1 MTCAESLADGVRERE
16 DKIAT
21 AAWKKAYLKTLSGTN
36 GPPGKLRAVL
46 LALWELS
53 DPMGRTWHS
62 LRSISLQAN
71 TPKRT
76 VQRHLDELEDEGW
89 IEKTP
94 KTWAQLTLEQATL
107 DFPLPYRDDEA
118 NAPVLI
124 LLTYK
129 GKAAMEEMKLRIATP
144 SQSGQNPRPN
154 GRARPLAKVA
164 NDPDISVLDLQNKE
178 VGDPRCRQAPP
189 ISSIGHLDP
198 AESQGWQALL
208 NAYDRHYIKTYIGRP
223 TAPIPVELAKP
234 LGGHI
239 ADVAVVLRARLH
251 AKNVTISLE
260 DAIGKIAD
268 KAMSAWLASPGS
280 DGTFLRKVGHQL
292 KALQID
298 LPRCAKQ
305 AVREIL
311 AEMSP
316 PPPPRTTNVVAF
328 TPRSVVVQSVP
339 EPQPAA
345 GPAPESSIQG
355 VFPQILT
362 IGEVNLVK
370 QADRTD
376 APEPNVPESSVQ
388 VPTNGKADQ
397 VKRADRTDAPEPS
410 IPEASPQVP
419 TNGKADLVKRADRT
433 DAPIKQAI
441 EALPHVPTTSELD
454 PVKRSNCRDAP
465 GQRVSEARKL
475 VDRLGKPAW
484 CDEKMALEM
493 LHARSL
499 DVVLETVSRLRID
512 EKSMTR
518 PKIYAM
524 IFIALYGPEARNDN
538 RC

>member
-21 AAWKKAYLKTLSGTN
+21 AAWKKTYLKTLSGTN

-62 LRSISLQAN
+62 LRSISLQAK

-89 IEKTP
+89 IQKTP

-107 DFPLPYRDDEA
+107 NFPLPYRDDEA

-223 TAPIPVELAKP
+223 TAPIPDELAKP

-316 PPPPRTTNVVAF
+316 PPLPRTTNVVTF
-328 TPRSVVVQSVP
+328 TQRNVVVQPVP
-339 EPQPAA
+339 EPQLVA
-345 GPAPESSIQG
+345 GPAPEPSVQG
-355 VFPQILT
+355 VSPQASA
-362 IGEVNLVK
+362 IGEVNQVK
-370 QADRTD
+370 QVDCTD
-376 APEPNVPESSVQ
+376 
-388 VPTNGKADQ
+388 T
-397 VKRADRTDAPEPS
+397 PEPS
-410 IPEASPQVP
+410 FPEASPQVP
-419 TNGKADLVKRADRT
+419 TNGKADLVKQSDRT

-441 EALPHVPTTSELD
+441 EASPQVLTTGELD
-454 PVKRSNCRDAP
+454 PVKRSNCTDAP
-465 GQRVSEARKL
+465 EKRVSDARKL
-475 VDRLGKPAW
+475 MVRLGKPTW

-493 LHARSL
+493 LHAKSP